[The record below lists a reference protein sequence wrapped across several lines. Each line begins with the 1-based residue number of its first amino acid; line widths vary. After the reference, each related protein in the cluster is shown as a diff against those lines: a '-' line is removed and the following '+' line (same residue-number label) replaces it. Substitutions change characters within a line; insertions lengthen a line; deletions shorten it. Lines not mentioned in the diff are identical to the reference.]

1 SNKEDIRRIA
11 ATGYKEA
18 IKFFPEEKRPT
29 SPERIYKKS
38 FNKANKK
45 IIAPNLVLT
54 KVDDLIKQ
62 LSSLSINIANI

>member
-1 SNKEDIRRIA
+1 MASNEEDIRRIIA
-11 ATGYKEA
+11 IGYKEA
-18 IKFFPEEKRPT
+18 IKFFPKEKRPT

-54 KVDDLIKQ
+54 KVDDLIK
-62 LSSLSINIANI
+62 